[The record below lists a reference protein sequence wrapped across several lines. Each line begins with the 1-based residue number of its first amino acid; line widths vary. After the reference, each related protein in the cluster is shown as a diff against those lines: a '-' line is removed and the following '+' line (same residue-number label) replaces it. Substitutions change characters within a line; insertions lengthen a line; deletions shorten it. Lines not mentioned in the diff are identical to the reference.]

1 MRKRYAKA
9 ENIFLTLLCMGVCF
23 GCASDQQME
32 NTIHEQ
38 EMIQDALSEEEQST
52 ENETTTENRVQESTE
67 QEEEPEAS
75 SHEEQLLSNKE
86 QFYQY
91 AQEQGIDAQ
100 TAADYLQILMEDDV
114 FQNGVM
120 ELTGLQI
127 GDMDGNGQL
136 DMIVVVQ
143 NVQEKYLY
151 GTGALWF
158 YMNEDEPYCFLDEDC
173 PYFGWYSTF
182 CADLDNDDFMEI
194 TFCAQGTGCGGVG
207 DHYKAVFKYKD
218 HAVSQMRLPGDY
230 EEDSDSGLEV
240 VVFQETEADS
250 YSAYCPWLQ
259 ERIDF
264 RAENVEGWELPGI
277 AQAVGG
283 NARGFYSLCPVEYEG
298 RKVLQAS
305 EYLYGE
311 GGVAHGVGIAQFL
324 ITWKEDG
331 TPQVL
336 KWWIEEFQ

>member
-9 ENIFLTLLCMGVCF
+9 GNIFLTLLCMGVCF
-23 GCASDQQME
+23 GCASGQQME

-38 EMIQDALSEEEQST
+38 EMIQDALSEEEQGT
-52 ENETTTENRVQESTE
+52 ENETATENRVQESSE
-67 QEEEPEAS
+67 QEKEPEAS
-75 SHEEQLLSNKE
+75 SCEEQLCSNEE

-100 TAADYLQILMEDDV
+100 TAAGYLQILMEDDI

-120 ELTGLQI
+120 ELAGLQI
-127 GDMDGNGQL
+127 GDFDGNGQL
-136 DMIVVVQ
+136 DMMVVVQ
-143 NVQEKYLY
+143 DVEQKYLY

-158 YMNEDEPYCFLDEDC
+158 YMNEDKPYCFLDEDC

-182 CADLDNDDFMEI
+182 CADLDKDGSVEI
-194 TFCAQGTGCGGVG
+194 TFCAQGTGCGGTG
-207 DHYKAVFKYKD
+207 DHYKAVFKYID
-218 HAVSQMRLPGDY
+218 HSIEQMQLPSDY
-230 EEDSDSGLEV
+230 EAEDERGLNV
-240 VVFQETEADS
+240 VVFQEPETDS
-250 YSAYCPWLQ
+250 YSAYCPWFG

-264 RAENVEGWELPGI
+264 HADNVEEWDLPDT
-277 AQAVGG
+277 AQDVGG
-283 NARGFYSLCPVEYEG
+283 NARGFYDLRPVEYEG
-298 RKVLQAS
+298 RSVLQAS

-331 TPQVL
+331 TPEVL